1 MAHSNG
7 VITAPVSFGDV
18 NATIGTAHTDLASL
32 CKDNNINQWA
42 KYKPVPKNKINT
54 PDEYDFNAGTWA
66 ANSTWWKGDVTRDV
80 IPAGTTFLHVTNDYP
95 AAWIKVCGIKY
106 LGFTAKSDVLKIF
119 NPAGNHWTI
128 HAGGIFSENYTHI
141 APRGGSTNE
150 WFRLTD
156 FCGYWHNAHFAA
168 FTDYQT
174 GEGTIYVNVND
185 DGAKHQVCSLI
196 DYAEGDSLNFNNLFS
211 DIDNN
216 AFFDV
221 VVGSLSGSTLTLV
234 NPTVTRSTTGGRK
247 DVTVYMETLTTNTN
261 YIGIYCAVISVSG
274 TSYYVPLMQS
284 GGDTPNFTFPVAP
297 KARAFKS
304 WWLSSAVA
312 NNMVAWLK
320 NNYAGTYR
328 QLVTN
333 TGGSMG
339 NGEMMYLKMTI
350 TNNTHSSYYV
360 TKSSIKVEFAGRFN
374 EGGGS
379 VREVY
384 YQFANGDGTAQHQTR
399 FALRDDEQSKAA
411 WDDEGGFTIPP
422 VGSGMNEKTLYL
434 AMYNIFNDSAGM
446 VVTKG
451 GTIYRVSVWL
461 NKSNEQP
468 SSVFGAMTESGKLNI
483 SVSAL

>member
-1 MAHSNG
+1 MAHNNG
-7 VITAPVSFGDV
+7 IITPPVSFGDV
-18 NATIGTAHTDLASL
+18 NAVLGTSHTTISAL
-32 CKDNNINQWA
+32 CQDANINPMA
-42 KYKPVPKNKINT
+42 KYKSVPKTKRDT
-54 PDEYDFNAGTWA
+54 LDEWDWA
-66 ANSTWWKGDVTRDV
+66 TGRWASNSTWWKGDVSV
-80 IPAGTTFLHVTNDYP
+80 EAIPAGTTFYNVTNDYP
-95 AAWIKVCGIKY
+95 AAWVKVCGIKY

-119 NPAGNHWTI
+119 NPAGNHWTT
-128 HAGGIFSENYTHI
+128 HQGGIFAENYTRI
-141 APRGGSTNE
+141 APRGGTTNE

-156 FCGYWHNAHFAA
+156 FAHYDHNAFFAA
-168 FTDYQT
+168 YPDYLT

-196 DYAEGDSLNFNNLFS
+196 DYAEGNSLNFNNLFS

-221 VVGSLSGSTLTLV
+221 VVGSLTGSTLTLV
-234 NPTVTRSTTGGRK
+234 NPTITRSTTGGRK
-247 DVTVYMETLTTNTN
+247 DVTVYMETLTTNAN

-274 TSYYVPLMQS
+274 TSYYIPLMQS
-284 GGDTPNFTFPVAP
+284 GGDTPNITFPVAP

-304 WWLSSAVA
+304 WRLSSAVI

-320 NNYAGTYR
+320 DNYAGTYR

-374 EGGGS
+374 EGSGS

-384 YQFANGDGTAQHQTR
+384 YQFADGDGTTQHQTR
-399 FALRDDEQSKAA
+399 FALRDDEQSKAV

-434 AMYNIFNDSAGM
+434 AMYNIFNDSTDM